1 MGRQGEN
8 PQPDRDSM
16 PRSFDRTVR
25 MAIRPALLVVALATM
40 GNLATAQQPGIDGPS
55 KALEG
60 RWKLELYLDKPS
72 ARVEPMAGQING
84 EIGFSTLAWWN
95 PSDRFGRHTLN
106 LQSFFG
112 NSFRRPDVAA
122 FSPADTSMVTEVSG
136 NVRGDSVGIDFIP
149 RVDHGGLSMW
159 GRFWGDSAKGRWYR
173 RGSDGE
179 GHFVLRR
186 LSKDP
191 VTVAL
196 IPDGRPTV
204 VAAVAPPAKK
214 LTKAEA
220 RALARKE
227 AAAKAKARSDSIAV
241 ARAEAQKKAKEEAL
255 AKAAARDSAK
265 AVALA
270 EAKAKKAAQD
280 SVRAQAVADAKAK
293 RDAAAQA
300 KLAANTPAK
309 PTDSATRSV
318 TTVASG
324 GATGATGAALPNALA
339 SAPTAGDSRTSRA
352 SAPSTPVR
360 VASASPAPTAATRT
374 SAPDAAAP
382 AATADAS
389 TAVPLRVR
397 IFDEASK
404 KYFVTTYS
412 LHLPD
417 GHWLYGKLRTG
428 NGPDGFGPAVPRT
441 PGKYEIEITNFMC
454 GDKLWFFK
462 DKILQTVEVTPGT
475 PADVTI
481 NVNLPEAPARPSLEN
496 KAGEKCAVPVS

>member
-8 PQPDRDSM
+8 TLPGREST
-16 PRSFDRTVR
+16 PRSFDRIA
-25 MAIRPALLVVALATM
+25 AIAMRPALILVALATAGSM
-40 GNLATAQQPGIDGPS
+40 ATAQQPGIDGPS

-60 RWKLELYLDKPS
+60 RWRVELYLDRPS

-95 PSDRFGRHTLN
+95 PSDRFGRHNLN

-112 NSFRRPDVAA
+112 TSFRKPDVQA

-173 RGSDGE
+173 RGNDGE
-179 GHFVLRR
+179 GHFILRR
-186 LSKDP
+186 ISKDP

-204 VAAVAPPAKK
+204 VAAAAPPAKK

-227 AAAKAKARSDSIAV
+227 AAAKAKARTDSIAV
-241 ARAEAQKKAKEEAL
+241 ARAEARKKTKEEAL
-255 AKAAARDSAK
+255 AKAAARDSDK
-265 AVALA
+265 AIALA

-280 SVRAQAVADAKAK
+280 SARAQAVAAAKAKKAAQDSARALAVAEAKAK
-293 RDAAAQA
+293 RAQ
-300 KLAANTPAK
+300 
-309 PTDSATRSV
+309 
-318 TTVASG
+318 
-324 GATGATGAALPNALA
+324 PNALA
-339 SAPTAGDSRTSRA
+339 SSATAGDSRTSRGA
-352 SAPSTPVR
+352 AVSTPVR
-360 VASASPAPTAATRT
+360 VASATPSSAEPAG
-374 SAPDAAAP
+374 APALSNAAP
-382 AATADAS
+382 AASGDPSA
-389 TAVPLRVR
+389 AVPLRVR

-417 GHWLYGKLRTG
+417 GHWMYGKLRTG
-428 NGPDGFGPAVPRT
+428 NGPDGFGPAIPRT

-462 DKILQTVEVTPGT
+462 DKILQAVEVAPGT

-481 NVNLPEAPARPSLEN
+481 NVNLSEAPARPSLEN
-496 KAGEKCAVPVS
+496 KAGEKCTVPLS

>member
-1 MGRQGEN
+1 MERQGEN
-8 PQPDRDSM
+8 TLPDHQPA
-16 PRSFDRTVR
+16 PHSFCHASR
-25 MAIRPALLVVALATM
+25 MVLRPALVVVALTTLSTTAI
-40 GNLATAQQPGIDGPS
+40 AQQPGIDGPS

-60 RWKLELYLDKPS
+60 RWRVELYLDKPS
-72 ARVEPMAGQING
+72 ARAEPMAGQING
-84 EIGFSTLAWWN
+84 EIGFSTLAWW
-95 PSDRFGRHTLN
+95 SRDRFGRHNLN

-112 NSFRRPDVAA
+112 NSFLRPNVEA

-173 RGSDGE
+173 RGTDGE

-191 VTVAL
+191 VAVAR
-196 IPDGRPTV
+196 IPDVHPMV
-204 VAAVAPPAKK
+204 VAAAAPPPKK

-227 AAAKAKARSDSIAV
+227 AAAKAKARSDSIAL
-241 ARAEAQKKAKEEAL
+241 ARTEARQTAKEAAL

-280 SVRAQAVADAKAK
+280 SARAVAS
-293 RDAAAQA
+293 RG
-300 KLAANTPAK
+300 
-309 PTDSATRSV
+309 SAM
-318 TTVASG
+318 
-324 GATGATGAALPNALA
+324 PNALA
-339 SAPTAGDSRTSRA
+339 ASATGGDSRSSRGG
-352 SAPSTPVR
+352 SAASTPVR
-360 VASASPAPTAATRT
+360 VASTTAGAAAGGGVPAPAASLTGT
-374 SAPDAAAP
+374 AAP
-382 AATADAS
+382 ASGDPSAE
-389 TAVPLRVR
+389 VPLRVR

-417 GHWLYGKLRTG
+417 GHWMYGKLRTG
-428 NGPDGFGPAVPRT
+428 NGPDGFGPAITRA

-462 DKILQTVEVTPGT
+462 DKILQPVSITPGT
-475 PADVTI
+475 PADITI
-481 NVNLPEAPARPSLEN
+481 NTNLADAPARPSLEN
-496 KAGEKCAVPVS
+496 KNGDKCSVPVAGT

>member
-1 MGRQGEN
+1 MGRQDEN
-8 PQPDRDSM
+8 PLPDRDSM
-16 PRSFDRTVR
+16 PRSFHRAAR
-25 MAIRPALLVVALATM
+25 MAMRPAFLVVALATV
-40 GNLATAQQPGIDGPS
+40 GNLVTAQQPGIDGPS

-60 RWKLELYLDKPS
+60 RWKIELYLDKPS
-72 ARVEPMAGQING
+72 ARFEPMAGQING
-84 EIGFSTLAWWN
+84 EIGFSTLAWWS

-122 FSPADTSMVTEVSG
+122 FTPADTSMVTEVSG

-149 RVDHGGLSMW
+149 RVDHGGVSMW

-173 RGSDGE
+173 RGTDGE

-186 LSKDP
+186 ISKDP

-204 VAAVAPPAKK
+204 VAAVAPPPKK

-255 AKAAARDSAK
+255 ARAAARDSAK
-265 AVALA
+265 AAALA

-280 SVRAQAVADAKAK
+280 SARAVAVAEAKAK
-293 RDAAAQA
+293 REA
-300 KLAANTPAK
+300 
-309 PTDSATRSV
+309 
-318 TTVASG
+318 
-324 GATGATGAALPNALA
+324 AALPNALA
-339 SAPTAGDSRTSRA
+339 ASPGAGDSRTSRGTA
-352 SAPSTPVR
+352 TTTPVR
-360 VASASPAPTAATRT
+360 VASATPAPAGSTRT
-374 SAPDAAAP
+374 PAPDAAAP
-382 AATADAS
+382 AATASTDAS
-389 TAVPLRVR
+389 AAVPLRVR

-441 PGKYEIEITNFMC
+441 PGRYEIEITNFMC

-462 DKILQTVEVTPGT
+462 DKILQPVEIAPGT

-481 NVNLPEAPARPSLEN
+481 NVNIPEAPARPSLEN
-496 KAGEKCAVPVS
+496 KAGEKCAVPLS

>member
-8 PQPDRDSM
+8 ALPDREST
-16 PRSFDRTVR
+16 PRSCNRAAR
-25 MAIRPALLVVALATM
+25 MMLRPALLAVALATV
-40 GNLATAQQPGIDGPS
+40 GTVVTAQQPGIDGPS

-60 RWKLELYLDKPS
+60 RWRLELFLDKPS

-95 PSDRFGRHTLN
+95 PSDRFGRHSLN

-112 NSFRRPDVAA
+112 NSFRRPNVDA
-122 FSPADTSMVTEVSG
+122 FTPADTSMVTEVSG

-173 RGSDGE
+173 RGNDGE

-186 LSKDP
+186 ISKDP

-196 IPDGRPTV
+196 IPDGRPKVV
-204 VAAVAPPAKK
+204 VAAAAPAKK

-227 AAAKAKARSDSIAV
+227 AAAKAKARADSIAL
-241 ARAEAQKKAKEEAL
+241 ARAEARKKAKEEAI
-255 AKAAARDSAK
+255 AKAAARDSAR

-270 EAKAKKAAQD
+270 AAKAKKAAQD

-293 RDAAAQA
+293 REAAAQA
-300 KLAANTPAK
+300 KLAANAPPPA
-309 PTDSATRSV
+309 
-318 TTVASG
+318 VASG
-324 GATGATGAALPNALA
+324 EANKGVSGAALPNALA
-339 SAPTAGDSRTSRA
+339 SAPTAGDSRTTRGGA
-352 SAPSTPVR
+352 ASTPVR
-360 VASASPAPTAATRT
+360 VASATPASAGATRT
-374 SAPDAAAP
+374 SDTAAPAGASDAAA
-382 AATADAS
+382 T
-389 TAVPLRVR
+389 VPLRVR

-417 GHWLYGKLRTG
+417 GRWMYGKLRTG
-428 NGPDGFGPAVPRT
+428 NGPDGFGPAVART

-462 DKILQTVEVTPGT
+462 DKILQPVDIAAGT
-475 PADVTI
+475 PADITI
-481 NVNLPEAPARPSLEN
+481 KVNLPEAPARSSLEN
-496 KAGEKCAVPVS
+496 KAGEKCTVPLS

>member
-1 MGRQGEN
+1 MGRQGRN
-8 PQPDRDSM
+8 PLPDRKM
-16 PRSFDRTVR
+16 PRSFDRAAR
-25 MAIRPALLVVALATM
+25 MVTRPALLAVALATI
-40 GNLATAQQPGIDGPS
+40 GGVGTAQQPGIDGPS
-55 KALEG
+55 KVLEG
-60 RWKLELYLDKPS
+60 RWRIELYLDKPS

-95 PSDRFGRHTLN
+95 PSDRFGRHNLN

-112 NSFRRPDVAA
+112 NSFRRPAVEA

-173 RGSDGE
+173 RGNDGE

-186 LSKDP
+186 ISKDP

-204 VAAVAPPAKK
+204 VAAAAPAKK

-227 AAAKAKARSDSIAV
+227 AAAKAKARSDSIAL
-241 ARAEAQKKAKEEAL
+241 ARAEARKKAKEEAL
-255 AKAAARDSAK
+255 AKAAARDSAR

-280 SVRAQAVADAKAK
+280 SARARTLAEAKVKQAAQDSARAQAVADARAK
-293 RDAAAQA
+293 RAAA
-300 KLAANTPAK
+300 PA
-309 PTDSATRSV
+309 
-318 TTVASG
+318 
-324 GATGATGAALPNALA
+324 PNALVA
-339 SAPTAGDSRTSRA
+339 AATAGDSRTSRA
-352 SAPSTPVR
+352 GAPSTPVR
-360 VASASPAPTAATRT
+360 VASATPATSAAGAATST
-374 SAPDAAAP
+374 AGGAAASGDP
-382 AATADAS
+382 SA
-389 TAVPLRVR
+389 AVPLRVR
-397 IFDEASK
+397 IFDESSK

-417 GHWLYGKLRTG
+417 GHWMYGKLRTG
-428 NGPDGFGPAVPRT
+428 NGPDGFGPAIARA

-462 DKILQTVEVTPGT
+462 DKILQPVEITPGT

-496 KAGEKCAVPVS
+496 KAGEKCTVPLS

>member
-8 PQPDRDSM
+8 PQPDRSST
-16 PRSFDRTVR
+16 PRSFDRVAR
-25 MAIRPALLVVALATM
+25 MALRPAQLAIALATV
-40 GNLATAQQPGIDGPS
+40 GHTVIAQQPGIDGPS

-60 RWKLELYLDKPS
+60 RWRVELYLDKPS

-84 EIGFSTLAWWN
+84 EIAFSTLSWWN
-95 PSDRFGRHTLN
+95 PSDRFGRHNIN

-122 FSPADTSMVTEVSG
+122 FTPADTSMVTEVSG
-136 NVRGDSVGIDFIP
+136 SVRGDSVGIDFIP

-173 RGSDGE
+173 RGNDGE

-196 IPDGRPTV
+196 IPDGRPAV
-204 VAAVAPPAKK
+204 VAAAAAPAKK

-227 AAAKAKARSDSIAV
+227 AAAKARARSESIAV
-241 ARAEAQKKAKEEAL
+241 ARAEARKKAKEAAL
-255 AKAAARDSAK
+255 ARAAARDSAR

-270 EAKAKKAAQD
+270 GARAKKAAQD
-280 SVRAQAVADAKAK
+280 SARAQAVADAKAK
-293 RDAAAQA
+293 R
-300 KLAANTPAK
+300 
-309 PTDSATRSV
+309 
-318 TTVASG
+318 SG
-324 GATGATGAALPNALA
+324 GALPNALA
-339 SAPTAGDSRTSRA
+339 SRPPAGESRTPRGDSPPTRA
-352 SAPSTPVR
+352 G
-360 VASASPAPTAATRT
+360 VASATTTGAAAPPA
-374 SAPDAAAP
+374 SSDAAA
-382 AATADAS
+382 T
-389 TAVPLRVR
+389 VPLRVR

-428 NGPDGFGPAVPRT
+428 NGPDGFGPAVLRA

-462 DKILQTVEVTPGT
+462 DRILQPVEVAPGT

-481 NVNLPEAPARPSLEN
+481 NVNIPEAPARPSLEN
-496 KAGEKCAVPVS
+496 KAGEKCSVPIS

>member
-16 PRSFDRTVR
+16 PRSFDRAVR

-40 GNLATAQQPGIDGPS
+40 GNVVTAQQPGIDGPS

-60 RWKLELYLDKPS
+60 RWRVELYLDKPS

-122 FSPADTSMVTEVSG
+122 FTPADTSMVTEVSG
-136 NVRGDSVGIDFIP
+136 SVRGDSVGIDFIP

-173 RGSDGE
+173 RGNDGE

-186 LSKDP
+186 ISKDP

-196 IPDGRPTV
+196 IPDGRAPV
-204 VAAVAPPAKK
+204 VAAAVPAKK

-227 AAAKAKARSDSIAV
+227 VAAKAKARSDSIAV

-255 AKAAARDSAK
+255 ARAAARDSAK

-280 SVRAQAVADAKAK
+280 SVRAQALADAKAK
-293 RDAAAQA
+293 REAAAQA

-318 TTVASG
+318 ATAASG
-324 GATGATGAALPNALA
+324 GASGGSSGTVLPNALA
-339 SAPTAGDSRTSRA
+339 SAPTAGDSRTART

-360 VASASPAPTAATRT
+360 VASASPASTAATRT
-374 SAPDAAAP
+374 SAPEAAAP

-389 TAVPLRVR
+389 AAVPLRVR

-462 DKILQTVEVTPGT
+462 DKILQAVEIAPGT